1 MKYTNICGKD
11 FKNQTK
17 AYKFFRS
24 LVKETV
30 NNSWPRQEIQLTE
43 DTILKNSQVQ
53 DLFDRY
59 LIDLNWYNR
68 KTNGNKNINYVLIKD
83 DYYDYCLG
91 FKFEDGTIE
100 SVTAKDYLTCFG
112 KGTVSDEKR
121 FNSAMRYEVK
131 YQSEEYR
138 RNHQHINECYDV
150 NCMAPKEAGF
160 DVDHVVPFK
169 KIVDNFFKIQNR
181 DEFIKGIN
189 KNEKGLYWRLKE
201 EHRKLWCNYHAEHA
215 EFQMLCKP
223 CHYAKTKE
231 ER

>member
-11 FKNQTK
+11 FKTK
-17 AYKFFRS
+17 LEAYKFFRG
-24 LVKETV
+24 LVKETA
-30 NNSWPRQEIQLTE
+30 NNSWTGKEIQLTE

-68 KTNGNKNINYVLIKD
+68 KTSGNKNINYVLIKD
-83 DYYDYCLG
+83 DYNDYCLG

-131 YQSEEYR
+131 YQSEKYR
-138 RNHQHINECYDV
+138 QNNQHIDEC
-150 NCMAPKEAGF
+150 F
-160 DVDHVVPFK
+160 D
-169 KIVDNFFKIQNR
+169 
-181 DEFIKGIN
+181 
-189 KNEKGLYWRLKE
+189 
-201 EHRKLWCNYHAEHA
+201 
-215 EFQMLCKP
+215 
-223 CHYAKTKE
+223 
-231 ER
+231 

>member
-1 MKYTNICGKD
+1 MKYTNICEKD
-11 FKNQTK
+11 FKTK
-17 AYKFFRS
+17 SQAYKFFRG
-24 LVKETV
+24 LVKETAK
-30 NNSWPRQEIQLTE
+30 NNWFGKNILLTE
-43 DTILKNSQVQ
+43 ETVLKHSQVK
-53 DLFDRY
+53 DLFKRY
-59 LIDLNWYNR
+59 LKDFEWYER
-68 KTNGNKNINYVLIKD
+68 KTSGNKNINYVLIKD
-83 DYYDYCLG
+83 DYNDYCLG

-138 RNHQHINECYDV
+138 RNHQHITECYDV